1 MASRIPEQFI
11 DQLVSRVD
19 IVDVI
24 GSRIQLKKAGQNY
37 QACCPFHN
45 EKTPSFVVSP
55 NKQIYKCFGCG
66 VSGSAIKFLMEY
78 DNMEFREVIEELA
91 KSAGMELPDL
101 QQGYTKPKVSSDLYE
116 ITEFCSKFFQ
126 KSLRDNGGQNN
137 GGQNNGSEN
146 IAVHYLKQRDVSGEV
161 AARFAIGYAPPG
173 WDNITS
179 QLRSQQKEL
188 IECGMAIEKES
199 GGCYDRFRD
208 RLMFPIRDRRGRT
221 IAFGG
226 RVMNDELPKYL
237 NSPETPIF
245 HKGRELYGLYEAIQ
259 HSRHLENILVV
270 EGYMDVVALAQF
282 DINNA
287 VATLGTSTSKD
298 HIERIFKHTEEVVF
312 CFDGDK
318 AGKAAAW
325 RALENTLFA
334 MQKGRQAKFLFVDEG
349 DDPDTMVRRIGTEQF
364 KALIKSAQPLSH
376 FLFYTLLTDC
386 DIGTLDGR
394 SRFLEKCKPLLQQIP
409 KGSYL
414 DLLLEELSKLTHLK
428 LGDADKLKS
437 LLFSSGKKQDS
448 QPVKAKSVGNDQQKS
463 PIRSA
468 IAFMMHKPSLA
479 AYITDPDIYQSLN
492 LPGGDLFVEMIKYL
506 HANPNAH
513 MGLILE
519 HWRGSE
525 YGSALAKLAT
535 FDHMIPDEGIEAEF
549 NGTLGQLNSA
559 LATYEITMLERKMHQ
574 GDITLE
580 EQQRWQQLISQ
591 R

>member
-1 MASRIPEQFI
+1 MAGRIPEQFI

-19 IVDVI
+19 IIDII

-78 DNMEFREVIEELA
+78 DNLEFPEVIEELA
-91 KSAGMELPDL
+91 KSIGMELPAL
-101 QQGYTKPKVSSDLYE
+101 QQGYAKPKVSSDLYE

-126 KSLRDNGGQNN
+126 KSLRDNGDQ
-137 GGQNNGSEN
+137 N
-146 IAVHYLKQRDVSGEV
+146 IAVRYLKQRDVSGEV

-173 WDNITS
+173 WDNVTS

-208 RLMFPIRDRRGRT
+208 RLMFPIRDRRGRI

-259 HSRHLENILVV
+259 QNRRLENILVV

-325 RALENTLFA
+325 RALENSLFA
-334 MQKGRQAKFLFVDEG
+334 MHKGRQAKFLFVDEG

-376 FLFYTLLTDC
+376 FLFYSLLDDC

-437 LLFSSGKKQDS
+437 LIFSSRGKQES
-448 QPVKAKSVGNDQQKS
+448 QSVKSKAQNVGNDQQKS

-479 AYITDPDIYQSLN
+479 SYITNPDIYQSLN
-492 LPGGDLFVEMIKYL
+492 LPGGDLFVDMTKYL

-549 NGTLGQLNSA
+549 NGTLRQLDSA
-559 LATYEITMLERKMHQ
+559 LATHEITLLERKMHQ
-574 GDITLE
+574 GNITLE
-580 EQQRWQQLISQ
+580 EKQRWQQLISQ